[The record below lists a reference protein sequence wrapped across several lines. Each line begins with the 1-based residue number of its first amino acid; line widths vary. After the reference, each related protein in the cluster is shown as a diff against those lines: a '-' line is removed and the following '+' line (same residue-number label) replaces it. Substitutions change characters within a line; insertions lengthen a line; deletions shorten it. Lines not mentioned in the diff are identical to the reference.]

1 MQQFIYHEIHNIK
14 MLIDFNIKK
23 PIKKQKK
30 KINDSQKELGENMSL
45 EKFKEKN
52 ALEFPLGKLI
62 TIIARGHIFYLNHR
76 LEDLNINASQLHTLF
91 EIKCSNGINQDE
103 IAKRCNVDKGSVA
116 RSLRKLEDKELI
128 VKEIDKNNRRQNKIS
143 LTSKGEYVIEESLK
157 ILDDWENEIFKEVD
171 DEEKRVLQEFLKDTA
186 IKTISLNMEI
196 KNSK

>member
-1 MQQFIYHEIHNIK
+1 
-14 MLIDFNIKK
+14 
-23 PIKKQKK
+23 
-30 KINDSQKELGENMSL
+30 MSL

-62 TIIARGHIFYLNHR
+62 TMIARGHSFYLNHR

-128 VKEIDKNNRRQNKIS
+128 VKEIDEIASVKDIQPSNGRKHCEVTERMINCIDV
-143 LTSKGEYVIEESLK
+143 LVDGPFIESLK
-157 ILDDWENEIFKEVD
+157 DITLDYRGSSNQRILWLKED
-171 DEEKRVLQEFLKDTA
+171 KP
-186 IKTISLNMEI
+186 I
-196 KNSK
+196 NSI